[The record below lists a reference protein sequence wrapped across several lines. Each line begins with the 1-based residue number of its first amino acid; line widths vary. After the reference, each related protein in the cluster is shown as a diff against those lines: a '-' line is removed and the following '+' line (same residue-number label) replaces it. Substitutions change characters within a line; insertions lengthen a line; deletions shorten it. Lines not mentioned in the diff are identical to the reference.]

1 MRNINRSLG
10 IAPLTIEAK
19 ARVEAVLARAL
30 EDIAFREL
38 LTVNPVLAL
47 EDSGLTVDEIK
58 VVSTMRRVALEEWG
72 IDVRKYRTFLL
83 DNGFKIILM
92 QKVA

>member
-1 MRNINRSLG
+1 MSLEV
-10 IAPLTIEAK
+10 APLTIEAK

-30 EDIAFREL
+30 ENIAFREL

-58 VVSTMRRVALEEWG
+58 VVSTMRHVALEEWG
-72 IDVRKYRTFLL
+72 IDVRKDRTFLL

-92 QKVA
+92 QKVARVV